1 MPKEINDFILEL
13 EELIKKAHETGDKYV
28 FQDPAYDITDALE
41 ELENP
46 FEAVEPIL
54 HLIERCPDID
64 YGGPGPFGSFLEKFY
79 RKDSNVRYEDLLL
92 ESLQRKPTPYT
103 IFLLER
109 ICRDKDNPDRPCYVK
124 AIKAYADSDCLDDYW
139 KEAIRSIEE

>member
-1 MPKEINDFILEL
+1 MKKEINDYILEL
-13 EELIKKAHETGDKYV
+13 EELIKEAHKTGDKYV

-54 HLIERCPDID
+54 QLIERCPDID

-79 RKDSNVRYEDLLL
+79 RKDSNVRYEELLL
-92 ESLQRKPTPYT
+92 ESLQRNPKPYT

-109 ICRDKDNPDRPCYVK
+109 MCRDKHNPDRPRYVRI
-124 AIKAYADSDCLDDYW
+124 IKTYADSECLNNSW
-139 KEAIRSIEE
+139 KETIRNIEE